1 MIDINNKRLCEC
13 CFTEISSEP
22 CPACGYTKAGYLN
35 DPSVLPCGSILVG
48 RYIIGRVIGK
58 GGFGVTYLAYD
69 SKMDRKIAIKE
80 FFPNG
85 LAHRNPGNPTVVVST
100 EQDAV
105 VFQQGAE
112 KFYNEAQLVSRF
124 NGNPGIVSV
133 YEFFYENDTV
143 YFSMEFLNGRT
154 LKSWLDKNGA
164 ISEAQA
170 VFIADRVSSAL
181 LAAHSSNVMHRDIS
195 PDNIMLCDDGSV
207 KLIDF
212 GAARQLAAEGSQNLS
227 VILKPGFAPLEQ
239 YQRKGKQGPWT
250 DIYSLG
256 ATLYYALTLDTIDD
270 PMSRMEDDQDFQSNK
285 HNISAPLWE
294 VIRTATNLK
303 IPDRYQDI
311 FVFRTAL
318 SGSKIAPEPI
328 IAQPQMA
335 GAMPGFTTAH
345 PFASGMTSGVTAE
358 TVYPTP
364 AQQYSN
370 QAAPDQQYSSQ
381 PAPGQQYSSQPAP
394 GQQYSGQPAP
404 GQQYS
409 GQPAPAQQYSSQ
421 PAPGQQYSNQPAS
434 GQTYVGQTVPMQ
446 EYAPT
451 APVAPAA
458 APKKKNK
465 LVIGIVIAAAVA
477 LAGVATAIVVPTVIG
492 ASQKANSTVSDND
505 GGHGSSLP
513 FSFSDS
519 GTSSNAVPP
528 SPGITSSPD
537 TSSNAVPPSP
547 GITSSPD
554 TTSKETDPPSMT
566 TAPPVESEPGI
577 PTAKY
582 EIYEPS
588 GSILTDFTQKYYY
601 NRLSN
606 DMKGLYSKLYE
617 AIINFEPM
625 AYFGTSITDTEFDL
639 IRLSV
644 VYDNPQFFYLENIN
658 SGADGSTTASAK
670 INYLFDD
677 QSEII
682 SMQGE
687 INTAVKDILDS
698 FSYDSD
704 LSYLNSVYDWL
715 TLNMSI
721 GTGDIVY
728 DGFTGDSIS
737 SWGFADCFSY
747 LCQLHGIKCC
757 TVGGTRTDTD
767 EEWKWNRLVFN
778 GSWYAFDVAF
788 DAQNTDELAV
798 YDHFMLSDDV
808 MNKDHSMDYD
818 YPSDPAYSVYIDT
831 VGGYPF
837 FYDADEAYDYLEN
850 LIIENLSS
858 GVYETTITGRYC
870 DVLPKVKEKL
880 ESTYSDVQCTIR
892 ACYITATVIT
902 G

>member
-69 SKMDRKIAIKE
+69 SKMDRKVAIKE

-318 SGSKIAPEPI
+318 SGSQIAPEPI

-358 TVYPTP
+358 TVYPAP
-364 AQQYSN
+364 AQQYS
-370 QAAPDQQYSSQ
+370 S
-381 PAPGQQYSSQPAP
+381 
-394 GQQYSGQPAP
+394 
-404 GQQYS
+404 
-409 GQPAPAQQYSSQ
+409 QPAPAQQYSSQ
-421 PAPGQQYSNQPAS
+421 PAPAQPAPGQQYSNQSMP
-434 GQTYVGQTVPMQ
+434 GQSNIGQTVPMQ
-446 EYAPT
+446 GYAPT

-505 GGHGSSLP
+505 SGHGSSLP

-547 GITSSPD
+547 GIASSPD
-554 TTSKETDPPSMT
+554 TSSTPEETDPPSMT
-566 TAPPVESEPGI
+566 TTPPVESEPGI
-577 PTAKY
+577 PTAKF

-601 NRLSN
+601 NRLN
-606 DMKGLYSKLYE
+606 YDMQQLYRKLYG
-617 AIINFEPM
+617 AIVSFEPRVN
-625 AYFGTSITDTEFDL
+625 FGTSITDTDFDL
-639 IRLSV
+639 LRISV
-644 VYDNPQFFYLENIN
+644 IYDNPQFFYLMNIN
-658 SGADGSTTASAK
+658 SDTNGSTIDSAE
-670 INYLFDD
+670 INYLYDSID
-677 QSEII
+677 EIS
-682 SMQGE
+682 SMQSE
-687 INTAVKDILDS
+687 INTAVKELLDS
-698 FSYDSD
+698 FGYDSD

-715 TLNMSI
+715 TLNKSI

-728 DGFTGDSIS
+728 EGFTGDSIS

-747 LCQLHGIKCC
+747 MCQLHGIKCC
-757 TVGGTRTDTD
+757 TVAGTRTDTD
-767 EEWKWNRLVFN
+767 EEWRWNRLVFS
-778 GSWYAFDVAF
+778 GSWYVCDVAF

-798 YDHFMLSDDV
+798 YDHFLMSDDLA
-808 MNKDHSMDYD
+808 NTDHSMYID
-818 YPSDPAYSVYIDT
+818 YPSDPAYNNFVES

-837 FYDADEAYDYLEN
+837 FNDADEAYDYLEN
-850 LIIENLSS
+850 LIIDNLSS
-858 GVYETTITGRYC
+858 GVYETTIAGRYC

-892 ACYITATVIT
+892 ACYITATVISD
-902 G
+902 